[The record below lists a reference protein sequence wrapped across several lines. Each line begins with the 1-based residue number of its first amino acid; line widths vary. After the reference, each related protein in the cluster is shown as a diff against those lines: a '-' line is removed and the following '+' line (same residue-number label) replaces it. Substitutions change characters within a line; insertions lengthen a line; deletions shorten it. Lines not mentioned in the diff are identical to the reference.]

1 MELFFIVQKM
11 KFSIKDFFRKLRI
24 WSHVL
29 KKFLMEN
36 LIFFALFLE
45 NGLHR
50 ICFSMNSAIIY
61 GAAISPNISGG

>member
-1 MELFFIVQKM
+1 
-11 KFSIKDFFRKLRI
+11 
-24 WSHVL
+24 
-29 KKFLMEN
+29 MEN
-36 LIFFALFLE
+36 LIFFALFVE